1 MAKAQSSSMQAI
13 LDKAIEAFRRQ
24 KFLES
29 VNAGY
34 AALRS
39 DPTAWDDELRERS
52 DWDQTLL
59 DGLGP
64 NEAIARRRL
73 AGSTGP
79 GTRARTSGYPG
90 VPRCVS
96 GPLQSWS
103 GEYSCGCVRFGHSLL
118 LFAVEREPVK
128 R

>member
-1 MAKAQSSSMQAI
+1 MAGSSVRINDHSMEVLREMAKAQSSSMQAI

-64 NEAIARRRL
+64 E
-73 AGSTGP
+73 
-79 GTRARTSGYPG
+79 
-90 VPRCVS
+90 
-96 GPLQSWS
+96 
-103 GEYSCGCVRFGHSLL
+103 
-118 LFAVEREPVK
+118 
-128 R
+128 